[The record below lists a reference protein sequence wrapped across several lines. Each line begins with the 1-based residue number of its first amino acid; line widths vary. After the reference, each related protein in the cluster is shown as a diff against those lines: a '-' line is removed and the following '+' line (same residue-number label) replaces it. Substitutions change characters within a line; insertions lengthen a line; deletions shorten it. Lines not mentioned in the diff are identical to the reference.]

1 MNVKVTASTMRHL
14 HIHFRPITGWKMTLM
29 IISDVQ
35 DFMDTPHVGHPDL
48 WQFEPIIPK
57 WITNDEQFY

>member
-1 MNVKVTASTMRHL
+1 
-14 HIHFRPITGWKMTLM
+14 MTLM

-57 WITNDEQFY
+57 WITNDEQF